1 MKLHMLRHHF
11 PTLLLCIYNSV
22 VNFYRFCLTSLRTLT
37 SLSPN
42 KAAWSI
48 VLAVAATGC
57 AVLDSRTPEQ
67 VVKERAQARWN
78 ALVSTDLK
86 SAYEYLSPA
95 TRQSLRY
102 EGFVIAYRQGF
113 WKSAT
118 VDSVQCPKPDLC
130 QVDVTIESEVKK
142 GLKVKGPLR
151 ETWIREGNDWWY
163 ALKG

>member
-1 MKLHMLRHHF
+1 MLTHPFR
-11 PTLLLCIYNSV
+11 TALLCIYNSV
-22 VNFYRFCLTSLRTLT
+22 VNFYRICLTSLGSLT
-37 SLSPN
+37 RLSPN
-42 KAAWSI
+42 KAVWSV
-48 VLAVAATGC
+48 VLAVVATGC
-57 AVLDSRTPEQ
+57 AVLDARTPEQ

-78 ALVSTDLK
+78 AMVSADLK
-86 SAYEYLSPA
+86 TAYEYFSPT
-95 TRQSLRY
+95 TRQTLKY